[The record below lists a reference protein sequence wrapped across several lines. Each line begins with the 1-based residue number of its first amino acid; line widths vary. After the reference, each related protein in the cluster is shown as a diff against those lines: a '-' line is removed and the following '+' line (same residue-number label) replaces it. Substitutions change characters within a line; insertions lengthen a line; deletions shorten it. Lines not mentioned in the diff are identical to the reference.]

1 MKRVK
6 KVLLRLSSMPVLL
19 YGMCVYASDNDVE
32 YNDTGISVADAR
44 NTFTEGYEKAIK
56 NSTNQ
61 AHYLLCNKIVS
72 IFNKSRHNFKKKVVS
87 LYENAFLKYF

>member
-1 MKRVK
+1 MKITINQK
-6 KVLLRLSSMPVLL
+6 NFFK
-19 YGMCVYASDNDVE
+19 
-32 YNDTGISVADAR
+32 
-44 NTFTEGYEKAIK
+44 KAIK

-61 AHYLLCNKIVS
+61 AHYLLCNKNVP